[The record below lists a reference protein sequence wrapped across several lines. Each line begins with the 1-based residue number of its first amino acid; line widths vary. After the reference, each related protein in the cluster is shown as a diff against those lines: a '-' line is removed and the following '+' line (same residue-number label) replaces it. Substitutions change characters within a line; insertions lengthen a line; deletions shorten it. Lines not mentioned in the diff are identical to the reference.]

1 MIDYEFIE
9 IQKQRMIEYIENH
22 LSCEVTPT
30 LENEISR
37 IMFQIAMNEN
47 RPDKKPGKPQR

>member
-9 IQKQRMIEYIENH
+9 IQKQRMIEYIESH
-22 LSCEVTPT
+22 LSCMVTPA

-37 IMFQIAMNEN
+37 ILFQIAMNEN
-47 RPDKKPGKPQR
+47 RHDMKPGKSQR